1 MSSALRSTS
10 IRLYLNVVRKDQAAR
25 QHDQTLAQG
34 FFDSFFLPTT
44 STRCMAQ
51 ERIQFKRGIYLI
63 DGIVRESK
71 IQNTYGTKKSSSRPR
86 PQELLFQKNIPFVDG
101 SLDLDKNKVR
111 SSNIHV
117 LQVVKRSISFSSR

>member
-34 FFDSFFLPTT
+34 FFDSDSFFLPTT

-71 IQNTYGTKKSSSRPR
+71 IQNTYGTKNRQVDLDHKNSSSKRISH
-86 PQELLFQKNIPFVDG
+86 LLMG
-101 SLDLDKNKVR
+101 A
-111 SSNIHV
+111 
-117 LQVVKRSISFSSR
+117 